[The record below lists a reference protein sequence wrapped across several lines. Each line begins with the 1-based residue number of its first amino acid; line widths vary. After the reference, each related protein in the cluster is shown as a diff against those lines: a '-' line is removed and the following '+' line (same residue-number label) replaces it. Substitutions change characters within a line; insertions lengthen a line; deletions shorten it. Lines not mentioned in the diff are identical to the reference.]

1 MDNYQSQTEILGGN
15 ESFFSDAHLS
25 KTVCFFCYLE
35 DTETAVKT
43 TKALAEIYS
52 RIYKPTHAYSQA
64 VHDLDF
70 VCQELDGTINSK
82 EIGNL
87 QKTYRKAVDYDNKVN
102 VKLN

>member
-25 KTVCFFCYLE
+25 KTVCSFCFLKN
-35 DTETAVKT
+35 TETAVKT

-52 RIYKPTHAYSQA
+52 RIYKPAYAYSQA

-70 VCQELDGTINSK
+70 VCQQLDNEDSK
-82 EIGNL
+82 KMIKF
-87 QKTYRKAVDYDNKVN
+87 QKFYRKAVDYDNKIN
-102 VKLN
+102 VRLN